1 MPPVSRRAL
10 LLASSFAVLPRG
22 FAADDAS
29 RTLRRGNRY
38 EPATLDPH
46 LVNTSYELA
55 IVGDLFEGLVTYNA
69 AGEPVPG
76 VAAAWT
82 LSPDGKRYTF
92 TLRPDLM
99 WSDGTVLTAED
110 AVFSFRRLMNP
121 KTAATFAALLY
132 VLANGRAVNTGTMP
146 AEALGVSAP
155 NTMTVVMDLNAPAP
169 YFPQLLASAYAS
181 LVPRAAISQHGD
193 AWTRP
198 GNMVCNGAFMLESWQ
213 PQNRIVLAHNPR
225 FHAAAEVK
233 LARVA
238 YVPTA
243 DLNSGLARFKA
254 GELDMQ
260 LDLPL
265 SQIPA
270 LRMDMPVETRLTP
283 TLLTYYL
290 ALNTTL
296 PKLSDPRVRRALSL
310 AIDREILTS
319 KVLRGGEV
327 PAFSFVPPMVA
338 GYEPAALDFAAKPS
352 EARVVEARELL
363 AAAGYGTN
371 NPLRIVYNHSA
382 NLDLRRI
389 AVVIAGMW
397 KRVGVEATLLNLEG
411 KVHFAN
417 LRQGNFEAAF
427 VGWAADFNDASSF
440 LYVLDSGTT
449 ASNYSRY
456 RNPAFDTYLA
466 RAASLEN
473 VAGRAA
479 LLRQAEDLVLKD
491 QPIIPLYFG
500 VTKSL
505 VSQRVIGWRANPVD
519 VHLSRYL
526 SLAS

>member
-1 MPPVSRRAL
+1 MLSVSRRAL
-10 LLASSFAVLPRG
+10 LLASFLAAFPRA
-22 FAADDAS
+22 FAAEE

-55 IVGDLFEGLVTYNA
+55 SVGDLFEGLVTYAA

-76 VAAAWT
+76 AAASWT
-82 LSPDGKRYTF
+82 VSPDGKRYTF
-92 TLRPDLM
+92 TLRPNLA
-99 WSDGTVLTAED
+99 WSDGVAITSDD
-110 AVFSFRRLMNP
+110 AVYSFRRLMNP
-121 KTAATFAALLY
+121 KTAATFAPLLY
-132 VLANGRAVNTGTMP
+132 VLANGRAVNMGAMP
-146 AEALGVSAP
+146 LEALGVSAP
-155 NTMTVVMDLNAPAP
+155 DPMTVVVELNAPAP
-169 YFPQLLASAYAS
+169 YLPQILASAYAS
-181 LVPRAAISQHGD
+181 LVPRHVIAARGD
-193 AWTRP
+193 TWTRP
-198 GNMVCNGAFMLESWQ
+198 GVMVSNGAFTLEIWQ
-213 PQNRIVLAHNPR
+213 PQNRIVLGHNPK
-225 FHAAAEVK
+225 FHSAADVK
-233 LARVA
+233 LTRVA
-238 YVPTA
+238 YIPTA
-243 DLNSGLARFKA
+243 DANSGLARFKA

-265 SQIPA
+265 SQIQA
-270 LRMDMPVETRLTP
+270 LRMDMPVETHLTP

-319 KVLRGGEV
+319 KVLRGGEK
-327 PAFSFVPPMVA
+327 PAFSFVPPIVA
-338 GYEPAALDFAAKPS
+338 AYEPAALDFAATPS
-352 EARVVEARELL
+352 EARLLEARALL
-363 AAAGYGTN
+363 AAAGYGAS
-371 NPLRIVYNHSA
+371 NPLQIVYNHSA

-397 KRVGVEATLLNLEG
+397 KRVGVETTLLNLEG

-440 LYVLDSGTT
+440 LYVLDSNTT

-456 RNPAFDTYLA
+456 KNPAFDTYLA
-466 RAASLEN
+466 RAAALEN
-473 VAGRAA
+473 APARAA
-479 LLRQAEDLVLKD
+479 LLHQAEDLAMKD
-491 QPIIPLYFG
+491 QPIIPLYYG

-505 VSQRVIGWRANPVD
+505 VSQRVIGWRANSVD

>member
-1 MPPVSRRAL
+1 MTVSRRAL
-10 LLASSFAVLPRG
+10 LLASSLAGLQRAF
-22 FAADDAS
+22 ADDDAGL
-29 RTLRRGNRY
+29 TLRRGNRY

-55 IVGDLFEGLVTYNA
+55 IVGDLFEGLVTYSA
-69 AGEPVPG
+69 EGEPVPG
-76 VAAAWT
+76 VAASWT
-82 LSPDGKRYTF
+82 VSPDGKRYTF
-92 TLRPDLM
+92 TLRPNVM
-99 WSDGTVLTAED
+99 WSDGTALTAED
-110 AVFSFRRLMNP
+110 VVFSFRRLMNP
-121 KTAATFAALLY
+121 KTAATFAALLD
-132 VLANGRAVNTGTMP
+132 VLVNGRAVNTGAMP
-146 AEALGVSAP
+146 LDALAVTAP
-155 NTMTVVMDLNAPAP
+155 DAQTVMMDLNAPAP
-169 YFPQLLASAYAS
+169 YFPQLLVSAYAS
-181 LVPRAAISQHGD
+181 LVPRHAVGRHGE

-198 GNMVCNGAFMLESWQ
+198 GNMVGNGAFTLESWQ
-213 PQNRIVLAHNPR
+213 PQNRIVLVRNPK
-225 FHAAAEVK
+225 FHAAPEVK

-254 GELDMQ
+254 GDLDMQ

-265 SQIPA
+265 SQIQA

-319 KVLRGGEV
+319 KVLRGGEE

-352 EARVVEARELL
+352 EARLVEARELL
-363 AAAGYGTN
+363 AAAGHSAN
-371 NPLRIVYNHSA
+371 NPLQIVYNHSA

-397 KRVGVEATLLNLEG
+397 KRVGVETTLLNLEG

-440 LYVLDSGTT
+440 LYVLDSGTA

-473 VAGRAA
+473 AAGRAA
-479 LLRQAEDLVLKD
+479 LLRQAEALAMND

-519 VHLSRYL
+519 AHLSRYL